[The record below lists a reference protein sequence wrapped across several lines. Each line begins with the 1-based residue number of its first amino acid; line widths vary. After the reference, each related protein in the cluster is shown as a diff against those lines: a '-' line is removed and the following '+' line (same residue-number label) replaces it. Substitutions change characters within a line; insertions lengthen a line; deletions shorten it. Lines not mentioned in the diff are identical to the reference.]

1 MTDWPAI
8 IREHGPLVWR
18 TVYRM
23 LNHEAEAADCFQRT
37 FVSAVEIEA
46 AEAIRNWPAVLTRL
60 ATARALEQ
68 LRVRYRQAARYVPLT
83 EDPIGK
89 PDEAL
94 ERASASELADKLRV
108 ALSTINPM
116 QADVFCLVCL
126 EGRSNQ
132 EAAEQLGIT
141 AGHAGVLLQRARAA
155 LRERLQVFDPIY
167 EGRS

>member
-18 TVYRM
+18 TVSRM

-37 FVSAVEIEA
+37 FVSAVEVEA
-46 AEAIRNWPAVLTRL
+46 AEPIRNWPAVLTRL

-68 LRVRYRQAARYVPLT
+68 LRVRYRRAERFVPLT
-83 EDPIGK
+83 EDPIGRSE
-89 PDEAL
+89 EAL
-94 ERASASELADKLRV
+94 ERASAAELADRLRV
-108 ALSTINPM
+108 ALSSINPR

-132 EAAEQLGIT
+132 EAAEWLGIT

-155 LRERLQVFDPIY
+155 LRERLQVFDPIH
-167 EGRS
+167 EGRT